1 MVLSWKEQLRGTN
14 QTSSAYEKNILL
26 KSKSVARCY
35 SIGQAPEWLSF
46 PGSSVSR
53 RNWLMCRSFI
63 GFFRHLMATGSNAGH
78 RIQSPKK
85 MRCCNKTCRE
95 RLNLSLSLNHKK

>member
-26 KSKSVARCY
+26 KSKLVAHCY
-35 SIGQAPEWLSF
+35 SVGQEPEWLSF

-53 RNWLMCRSFI
+53 QKWLMCSDFT
-63 GFFRHLMATGSNAGH
+63 GFFRHLMATGNNASH

-85 MRCCNKTCRE
+85 M
-95 RLNLSLSLNHKK
+95 

>member
-1 MVLSWKEQLRGTN
+1 MVLSWKEQSRVTN

-26 KSKSVARCY
+26 KSKLVARCY
-35 SIGQAPEWLSF
+35 SIGQELEWFSF

-53 RNWLMCRSFI
+53 QNWHMCRGFI
-63 GFFRHLMATGSNAGH
+63 GFFKLLIATGSDTSH

-85 MRCCNKTCRE
+85 TQCCNKTCRE
-95 RLNLSLSLNHKK
+95 RLNLSLSLSPKK